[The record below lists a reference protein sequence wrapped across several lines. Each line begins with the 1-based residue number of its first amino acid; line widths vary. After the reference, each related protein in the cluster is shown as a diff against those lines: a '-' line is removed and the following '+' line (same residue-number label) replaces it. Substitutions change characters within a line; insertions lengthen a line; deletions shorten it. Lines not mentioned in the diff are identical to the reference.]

1 MSERTIIVLGLPLLL
16 LVPLVGLRNT
26 LAQDN
31 TNGTL
36 SLLPERKLVIII
48 CQIKLG
54 LKLEINKFNPINRRE

>member
-16 LVPLVGLRNT
+16 LVPLVGLGNT

-48 CQIKLG
+48 CQKS
-54 LKLEINKFNPINRRE
+54 NKIGTKIGNKQV